1 MSANDFLQTK
11 TETQES
17 HRILKEI
24 RDTLL
29 QVLQFIGIAALFG
42 IGLLVPWQVGM
53 EIVGYSE
60 FGRVAVAVISIAC
73 MFALPMAILSLPEF
87 FQNYQAKHHHKVHG

>member
-1 MSANDFLQTK
+1 MSSHDVIQTQPDA
-11 TETQES
+11 QEN
-17 HRILKEI
+17 HRILREI
-24 RDTLL
+24 RDTFL

-53 EIVGYSE
+53 ELVGYSE

-73 MFALPMAILSLPEF
+73 MFALPMAVLSLPEF
-87 FQNYQAKHHHKVHG
+87 IQNHHARHPWVHG